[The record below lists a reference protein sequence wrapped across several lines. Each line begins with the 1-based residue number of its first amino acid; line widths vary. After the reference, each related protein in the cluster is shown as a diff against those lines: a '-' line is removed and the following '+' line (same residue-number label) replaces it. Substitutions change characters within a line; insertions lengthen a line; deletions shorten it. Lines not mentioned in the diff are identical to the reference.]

1 VRQNK
6 NTGWA
11 AFDEFDNTI
20 FARRDRKSITS
31 TLSAK
36 YSINNKMNF
45 NLNVRHYW
53 SSLNVLEYLTLL
65 DNGTF
70 EKNTTYSENKNQNL
84 DTWNLDLAYSWW
96 FAPGSQISI
105 LYRNNS
111 YLFTRNNS
119 QTFSENLNE
128 SLDSKNL
135 NHVFSISIRYFIDYN
150 SLKK

>member
-1 VRQNK
+1 
-6 NTGWA
+6 
-11 AFDEFDNTI
+11 
-20 FARRDRKSITS
+20 
-31 TLSAK
+31 
-36 YSINNKMNF
+36 
-45 NLNVRHYW
+45 
-53 SSLNVLEYLTLL
+53 LTLL